1 MSGHIWLHRCRR
13 RIGAERE
20 MHPPGTVVQL
30 SENDSVRGTRVLR
43 MQVVM
48 TVDDQFGK
56 GEKSGG
62 TTKR

>member
-1 MSGHIWLHRCRR
+1 
-13 RIGAERE
+13 

-48 TVDDQFGK
+48 TVDDQSGK